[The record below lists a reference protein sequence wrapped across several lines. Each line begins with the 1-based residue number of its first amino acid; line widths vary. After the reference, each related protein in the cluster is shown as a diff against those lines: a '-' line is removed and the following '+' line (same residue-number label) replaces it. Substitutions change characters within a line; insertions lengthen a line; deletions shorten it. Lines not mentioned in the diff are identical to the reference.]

1 MDQPYP
7 MASLLA
13 DDARI
18 QILIG
23 RPDWIHK
30 ALSPDNTKIAL
41 IGKNKALLL
50 TRQER
55 HQVDRQ

>member
-13 DDARI
+13 DNARI

-30 ALSPDNTKIAL
+30 ALSPDNPKIAL
-41 IGKNKALLL
+41 IQFCLSPPK
-50 TRQER
+50 TDIE
-55 HQVDRQ
+55 